1 MHTHIYNSVSKSR
14 PMGIPLQKYSYFLMC
29 QTSSMLQINL
39 YALIFF
45 LSAEEA
51 FRMKRTTELLKQERE
66 WRY

>member
-1 MHTHIYNSVSKSR
+1 
-14 PMGIPLQKYSYFLMC
+14 
-29 QTSSMLQINL
+29 MLQINL